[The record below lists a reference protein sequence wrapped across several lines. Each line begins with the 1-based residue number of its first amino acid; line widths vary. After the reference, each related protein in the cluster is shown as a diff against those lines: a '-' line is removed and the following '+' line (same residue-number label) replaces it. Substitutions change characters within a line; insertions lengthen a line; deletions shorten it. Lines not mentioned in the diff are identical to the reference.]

1 MLQWEQERRVEDEYD
16 PAIFAFGTLGK
27 TVRQMEKALP
37 FKQIVV
43 RQVVA
48 HDNGT
53 YTVILDCH
61 YNDEVSIDH

>member
-1 MLQWEQERRVEDEYD
+1 MNMIQQFLHLEHSEDEV
-16 PAIFAFGTLGK
+16 FAATLGK